1 MKLTKRIFCGLVAT
15 ALAVSTVT
23 GCGGSESSGTTE
35 SKNDTS
41 SSTSQSTSDNSSGG
55 ETESKEDGGNNE
67 GGLKEAPSNGTVMKW
82 LGYYDLNTDDKVI
95 VDQFADEGY
104 TVEYIATQSGAIY
117 FEKLAQLVSSDD
129 SPDLVRYEWMSFPHG
144 VSKNLYMAIDDYVDF
159 DSPTWSGV
167 KDTIHS
173 FNLGGKHY
181 YLPYQ
186 VNPGVVLLY
195 NKTALENEG
204 ISDDPFEL
212 YQNGE
217 WTWDTWKSIMTEWCD
232 LGDDYYGLLP
242 TGFVAMPF
250 IVSTGTPLIDVDGES
265 KQITNNMKDA
275 NVQRCQDFLQS
286 LAKEGFIQ
294 PEYMA
299 PSDVFADGKI
309 LFAEFGLD
317 WGYTSAQKK
326 MRDSEIYFVPI
337 PRDPKADSYYTNS
350 DTFGYLVPA
359 GAKNVKAALKYS
371 ELCRLAEI
379 DPENIES
386 AKDLALAEKIYYPK
400 CPECGVSTADKLIDK
415 CPECN
420 ADRRQ
425 NNTHTPMP
433 EELYDLKMELK
444 NSESEIFDFVFDD
457 CFGFSTEL
465 TDMLQL
471 GNENGEGCILGGPL
485 KAGES
490 YTTLRDSYFGTVE
503 GYLQPYRDIIA
514 NMN

>member
-1 MKLTKRIFCGLVAT
+1 MKLTKRIFCGLLTT
-15 ALAVSTVT
+15 ALAVTSVTACSGSTT
-23 GCGGSESSGTTE
+23 TSSTDSNNTTSSQTTSSTDNGQTSESTDSTDENNGGSI
-35 SKNDTS
+35 
-41 SSTSQSTSDNSSGG
+41 Q
-55 ETESKEDGGNNE
+55 
-67 GGLKEAPSNGTVMKW
+67 EAPSNGTVMKW

-95 VDQFADEGY
+95 VDQFEDAGY

-144 VSKNLYMAIDDYVDF
+144 ISKNLYMPLDNYIDF
-159 DSPTWSGV
+159 DSPTWSGM
-167 KDTIHS
+167 KSTIDS
-173 FNLGGKHY
+173 FNYAGKHY
-181 YLPYQ
+181 YIPYQ
-186 VNPGVVLLY
+186 MNPGVVLLY

-217 WTWDTWKSIMTEWCD
+217 WTWDTWKELMVEWCN

-250 IVSTGTPLIDVDGES
+250 IVTTGTPLIDVDGES
-265 KQITNNMKDA
+265 KQILNNMKEA
-275 NVQRCQDFLQS
+275 NIQRCQDFLQS
-286 LAKEGFIQ
+286 IAQEGLVQ
-294 PEYMA
+294 PEYQD
-299 PSDVFADGKI
+299 PSTVFADGKI

-337 PRDPKADSYYTNS
+337 PRDPKSDAYYTNS

-359 GAKNVKAALKYS
+359 GSKNVKASLKYM

-379 DPENIES
+379 DPENAET
-386 AKDLALAEKIYYPK
+386 AKDEALADAIFYPK
-400 CPECGVSTADKLIDK
+400 CPECGVSNPDKLIEK

-420 ADRRQ
+420 ADRRP
-425 NNTHTPMP
+425 NKTHVPMP

-444 NSESEIFDFVFDD
+444 NPESDEFTFLFDD

-465 TDMLQL
+465 TDMLQV
-471 GNENGEGCILGGPL
+471 GDAEGGGCILGGPL
-485 KAGES
+485 KTGES

-503 GYLQPYRDIIA
+503 SHLQPYRDLLA
-514 NMN
+514 AME